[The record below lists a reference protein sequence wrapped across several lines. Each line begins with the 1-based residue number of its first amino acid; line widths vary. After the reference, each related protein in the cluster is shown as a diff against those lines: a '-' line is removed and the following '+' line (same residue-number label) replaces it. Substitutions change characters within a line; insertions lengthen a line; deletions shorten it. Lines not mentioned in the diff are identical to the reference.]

1 MGFLNRITALEPFES
16 CPRLL
21 QAAVERFWDGFDLAT
36 GTAQRYTGAVYILGY
51 VVEML
56 LKVGFFRISGIP
68 DNVDV
73 KPYLGTARTHTSWTG
88 RNYHDLQAW
97 CNLLIDARL
106 RRGVQFDPVFAGE
119 LTRRVMAVGLHWR
132 EDLRYKQS
140 PANDAEVSDVLENA
154 DWVLSNCILL
164 WS

>member
-1 MGFLNRITALEPFES
+1 MAFLDRLRVLEPFES

-21 QAAVERFWDGFDLAT
+21 QAAEERFWDGFDLAT

-56 LKVGFFRISGIP
+56 LKVAFFRISGIP

-73 KPYLGTARTHTSWTG
+73 KPYLNTAKTHSSWTG

-97 CNLLIDARL
+97 CNLLIVDRL
-106 RRGVQFDPVFAGE
+106 HRGVQFDPVFAAE
-119 LTRRVMAVGLHWR
+119 LTRRVLLVGLHWR
-132 EDLRYKQS
+132 EDLRYKHNQ
-140 PANDAEVSDVLENA
+140 ANDAEVSEVLENT
-154 DWVLSNCILL
+154 DWVLSNRTLL